1 MRELYIGRT
10 EETGEEGPTYRF
22 DYYILVDQLEFKA
35 GLFCESYGIKVISP
49 DTQEAEVIPN
59 ITVSASRIDQLAEL
73 MMRNGVTPAT
83 ARDVVL
89 DWL

>member
-1 MRELYIGRT
+1 MRELFIGRR
-10 EETGEEGPTYRF
+10 EEAGEEGAVYRF
-22 DYYILVDQLEFKA
+22 DYYILIDQMEFRNN
-35 GLFCESYGIKVISP
+35 LFCESYGIKVLSP
-49 DTQEAEVIPN
+49 DTQEAEAIPN
-59 ITVSASRIDQLAEL
+59 ITASAARIDELAEL

>member
-1 MRELYIGRT
+1 MRELFIGRR
-10 EETGEEGPTYRF
+10 EEAGEEGALYHF
-22 DYYILVDQLEFKA
+22 DYYIVIDQMEFRN
-35 GLFCESYGIKVISP
+35 GLCCESYGIKVLSP

-59 ITVSASRIDQLAEL
+59 ITISTARIDELAEL
-73 MMRNGVTPAT
+73 MMRNCVSPAT